1 MAMDGSSRAA
11 HAAKEPH
18 RMIVGIDLGTTHSL
32 IALWKDGGPRLVP
45 NALGSVLT
53 PSCVG
58 IDDDGHVLVGE
69 AARERLQT
77 HPGKTAALFKRY
89 MGSARLVR
97 MGDREF
103 RPEELSALVLR
114 ALKEDAEAFLG
125 EPVTEAVITVPA
137 YFSDAQRKATRVAGE
152 LAGLKV
158 ERLLN
163 EPTAAALAYGMHEGQ
178 RETQF
183 LVFDLGGG
191 TFDVSILEMFDGV
204 MEVRASA
211 GDNMLGGEDFAVLI
225 AEQAF
230 ARGIPEGA
238 RDDAAFMQR
247 LTARAESAKRE
258 LGAHGKASFEI
269 SWQGHQATVEL
280 DAEAFEKLAEPL
292 LNRLWRPIERALR
305 DARIRAAD
313 LDNVVLA
320 GGATRMPMIRAL
332 ATRMFGRFPAVGLNP
347 DEVVA
352 LGAAVQAGLKM
363 KDKALDETVMTDVCP
378 YTLGTEVTRTLEK
391 GVLAEGFYAPIIE
404 RNTVVPVSRVQ
415 RLFPVH
421 EQQRHILVGV
431 YQGESRM
438 CRDNI
443 RLGEVRVPIEPGQA
457 HAQGVDVRFTYDV
470 NGLLEVEVSVVGTGE
485 MKRLVI
491 ESGQAHMSPEEMT
504 QRLEALSALKIHPR
518 DTLENRT
525 LMARAERLY
534 EQLLGAA
541 RDHVG
546 QMILHFEQVLATQDA
561 RLITRDAAQFREAL
575 KAIESDSYF
584 APDHAD

>member
-1 MAMDGSSRAA
+1 
-11 HAAKEPH
+11 
-18 RMIVGIDLGTTHSL
+18 MIVGIDLGTTNSL
-32 IALWKDGGPRLVP
+32 VAVWKDGGPRLVP
-45 NALGSVLT
+45 NALGSFLT

-58 IDDDGHVLVGE
+58 IDADGHVLVGE

-77 HPGKTAALFKRY
+77 HPGLSAALFKRY
-89 MGSARLVR
+89 MGSARLMR
-97 MGDREF
+97 LGDRDF

-114 ALKEDAEAFLG
+114 ALKDDAEAFLG
-125 EPVTEAVITVPA
+125 EPVTEAIITVPA

-191 TFDVSILEMFDGV
+191 TFDVSILEMFEGV

-211 GDNMLGGEDFAVLI
+211 GDNMLGGEDFATLI
-225 AEQAF
+225 ADLAF
-230 ARGIPEGA
+230 ARGIREAA
-238 RDDAAFMQR
+238 RMDAGFMQR
-247 LTARAESAKRE
+247 LAARAESAKRE
-258 LGAHGKASFEI
+258 LGMHGKASFEI
-269 SWQGHQATVEL
+269 QWQDQHANVEL
-280 DAEAFEKLAEPL
+280 DANAFEKMAEPL

-378 YTLGTEVTRTLEK
+378 YTLGTEVVRALEK
-391 GVLAEGFYAPIIE
+391 GQMAEGYYAPIIE
-404 RNTVVPVSRVQ
+404 RNTVVPVSKVER
-415 RLFPVH
+415 FYPAH
-421 EQQRHILVGV
+421 AQQREILIRV

-438 CRDNI
+438 VRDNI
-443 RLGEVRVPIEPGQA
+443 RLGEIKIPIEPGPA
-457 HAQGVDVRFTYDV
+457 HANGVDVRFTYDV
-470 NGLLEVEVSVVGTGE
+470 NGLLEVEVRVVATGE
-485 MKRLVI
+485 ARRLVV
-491 ESGQAHMSPEEMT
+491 ESGQAHMSPQEIAR
-504 QRLEALSALKIHPR
+504 RLDALSALKIHPR

-525 LMARAERLY
+525 LLARAERLY
-534 EQLLGAA
+534 EQLLGSA
-541 RDHVG
+541 REFVG
-546 QMILHFEQVLATQDA
+546 QMISRFEQVLATQDP
-561 RLITRDAAQFREAL
+561 RLIARDAIQFRDAL
-575 KAIESDSYF
+575 KAIEADSHF
-584 APDHAD
+584 APDRGE